1 MASELARVVTAA
13 QSDIGRTRSENQDAF
28 GEFQTAD
35 GARLL
40 VVADGMGGHRGGAT
54 ASRVCVETVGRA
66 FASSAAA
73 APERLRAALVEANA
87 RVHEAASGDPE
98 LAGMGATVVAL
109 ALDASGRAELGW
121 IGDSRAYRFR
131 AGTTELLSEDHSV
144 VSQMVRA
151 GVISE
156 AEAETHP
163 RRNELLLAVGPTPT
177 VEPALRSLELEPGD
191 RFLLCTDGLWGSV
204 PKPEISAV
212 LGFEAPELAV
222 RKLVARANEHGGP
235 DNVTAVIA
243 WLPEEGAA
251 LALPPQALAPAAPPA
266 SRRYPVLLGSAA
278 AVAALLIGLAIYA
291 LQQTAGSESTEPET
305 PAAPPVA
312 EVTPVAPPPAQ
323 AAPPV
328 TTKPVTPGKPP
339 QARAPAKTPAR
350 KAAPAAAKPAPP
362 PAPAPAPAEQ
372 TEAAAPAPDPLA
384 ETQGFLGRWQSAV
397 ESKDYALY
405 SALGLPEDE
414 LTFKS
419 QYVDKQ
425 VKLSFAV
432 REVERREG
440 GEGYLVTVGM
450 TTETHDADGDHR
462 LQEERRFILQQ
473 TPAGLRYAGE
483 AE

>member
-1 MASELARVVTAA
+1 MASDLARVVTAA

-28 GEFQTAD
+28 GEFQTPD

-54 ASRVCVETVGRA
+54 ASRVTVETVGRS
-66 FASSAAA
+66 FGSSIGPVAD
-73 APERLRAALVEANA
+73 RLRAALVEANA
-87 RVHEAASGDPE
+87 RVHQAAAGDSE
-98 LAGMGATVVAL
+98 LTGMGATVVAL
-109 ALDASGRAELGW
+109 ALDAEGGAELGW

-177 VEPALRSLELEPGD
+177 VEPALRSLELQPGD

-204 PKPEISAV
+204 PKPEITAV

-222 RKLVARANEHGGP
+222 RKLVARANEKGGP
-235 DNVTAVIA
+235 DNVTAVVA
-243 WLPEEGAA
+243 WLPEEGARAVAPPVIAPVAAPRSRRYPILLGTAAAVTAVLIGLGVYA
-251 LALPPQALAPAAPPA
+251 LLPPEYETTATVAVEVTPPSPAPLSPPAPAAPRA
-266 SRRYPVLLGSAA
+266 SPKPL
-278 AVAALLIGLAIYA
+278 
-291 LQQTAGSESTEPET
+291 T
-305 PAAPPVA
+305 PAKPPA
-312 EVTPVAPPPAQ
+312 RPAKPPAKKAAQ
-323 AAPPV
+323 AAL
-328 TTKPVTPGKPP
+328 KP
-339 QARAPAKTPAR
+339 
-350 KAAPAAAKPAPP
+350 AAKPVAP
-362 PAPAPAPAEQ
+362 PAPAPEAENA
-372 TEAAAPAPDPLA
+372 EAAAGVSDPLT
-384 ETQGFLGRWQSAV
+384 ETQTFLGQWQAAV
-397 ESKDYALY
+397 DRQDYASY

-414 LTFKS
+414 PAFKS
-419 QYVDKQ
+419 QYVDKRA
-425 VKLSFAV
+425 KLSFSV
-432 REVERREG
+432 RDVERRPE

-462 LQEERRFILQQ
+462 LQEERSFILQQ

>member
-1 MASELARVVTAA
+1 MASELVRVVTAA

-66 FASSAAA
+66 FASSGAVM
-73 APERLRAALVEANA
+73 PQRLRAALVEANA

-163 RRNELLLAVGPTPT
+163 RRNELLLAVGPTPE

-222 RKLVARANEHGGP
+222 RKLVARANENGGP

-251 LALPPQALAPAAPPA
+251 LALPPQALAPGPPPA

-278 AVAALLIGLAIYA
+278 AVAALLIGLGIYA
-291 LQQTAGSESTEPET
+291 LQQTSDVAPTGPET
-305 PAAPPVA
+305 PAPPPVA
-312 EVTPVAPPPAQ
+312 EVTPPAPPPAQ
-323 AAPPV
+323 TAPPV
-328 TTKPVTPGKPP
+328 TTKPVTPAKP
-339 QARAPAKTPAR
+339 QARAPAKASPR
-350 KAAPAAAKPAPP
+350 KAAPAPAKPAAPLAPAPP
-362 PAPAPAPAEQ
+362 PAEEA
-372 TEAAAPAPDPLA
+372 EAAAPAPDPLA

-397 ESKDYALY
+397 EKKDYALY
-405 SALGLPEDE
+405 AALGLPEDE
-414 LTFKS
+414 PTFKS

-425 VKLSFAV
+425 AKLSFAV